1 MNFLR
6 IRIDISEVAA
16 KIGQTRELIENE
28 VKEAVETLSAQ
39 THAFI
44 VNQANQVFKEDNF
57 KRQFYLGLGEFG
69 NKAKGESTKN
79 EMIDSTAKNVRW
91 IKIADGIWMVE
102 LDEQAEW
109 LESGRQATFMGED
122 WWLLKPGKSKTAKDG
137 SRYRV
142 IPFKQLDGKKDA
154 QGAKPAFAQLI
165 RNQAKRQKVSL
176 TKIETNQDGT
186 PKLGV
191 LHKLNMTPTGS
202 IQESPSLFSMPRT
215 DEMAAVTGLKPHSG
229 IYKLKGAT
237 VIQRKDKKGK
247 VKKETVVF
255 RVISSKH
262 KAEGRW
268 FYPEV
273 QGVNLFPQAEKWALQ
288 QWDKMV
294 QEFERKFNQG

>member
-1 MNFLR
+1 MFR
-6 IRIDISEVAA
+6 IKIDISEVAA
-16 KIGQTRELIENE
+16 KLRQTREVIEND
-28 VKEAVETLSAQ
+28 VKEAVENLSVQ

-44 VNQANQVFKEDNF
+44 VNQANQIFKEDNF
-57 KRQFYLGLGEFG
+57 KRQYYLGLGEFG
-69 NKAKGESTKN
+69 QKAKGESTKN
-79 EMIDSTAKNVRW
+79 DMIDTTAKNVRW

-109 LESGRQATFMGED
+109 LENGRQATFMGED
-122 WWLLKPGKSKTAKDG
+122 WWLLKPGKAKTAKDG
-137 SRYRV
+137 SKYRV
-142 IPFKQLDGKKDA
+142 IPFKQMDGKKDA
-154 QGAKPAFAQLI
+154 PGVKPFFGQMI

-176 TKIETNQDGT
+176 TKIETNPDGT

-191 LHKLNMTPTGS
+191 IHKLNMTPTGN
-202 IQESPSLFSMPRT
+202 QQDSPSLFSMPRT
-215 DEMAAVTGLKPHSG
+215 EEMAAASGLKPHSG
-229 IYKLKGAT
+229 IYKLKGAA

-268 FYPEV
+268 MYPEV
-273 QGVNLFPQAEKWALQ
+273 QGANLFPQAEKWAMQ

-294 QEFERKFNQG
+294 QDFERKFNQG